1 MKIFRGKCYTF
12 LLVNCILKRY
22 RDSLNRLVIIDPM
35 LLEINILKIQK
46 SSVSKTNTSI
56 ILPVLLLFFL

>member
-1 MKIFRGKCYTF
+1 MKIFRGKFYIF